1 MVGLLGV
8 VGDAL
13 GFAAVLAGVAVVDR
27 GGGSEDCAGIEEWS
41 SLLSSDS
48 VELLG
53 EREIT

>member
-1 MVGLLGV
+1 VLGLVGV

-13 GFAAVLAGVAVVDR
+13 GFAAVLDGVAAVDR

-48 VELLG
+48 LELRV
-53 EREIT
+53 REIT

>member
-13 GFAAVLAGVAVVDR
+13 GLAAVLAGVAVVDR